1 MAGTD
6 IRYEVRGERVDFEK
20 TDDLD
25 HDVQALTAELA
36 RRLERAVRRAPEQ
49 YFWFHKRWKSQPA
62 ISR

>member
-1 MAGTD
+1 MAGSAV
-6 IRYEVRGERVDFEK
+6 RYEVRGELVDYER

-49 YFWFHKRWKSQPA
+49 YFWFHKRWKSQPGA
-62 ISR
+62 GK